1 MVFFRG
7 IVDMIHVEFVESSRS
22 QLRMVFSEPADR
34 PAADALPFAA
44 CMLFSA
50 LQGKLPVPAPTAAP
64 DVGAGSSEPYLTN
77 VYSPLAAT
85 RRMSSPLFAILGVE
99 RAVAA

>member
-1 MVFFRG
+1 
-7 IVDMIHVEFVESSRS
+7 MIHVEFVEGSRS

-44 CMLFSA
+44 GMLFSA
-50 LQGKLPVPAPTAAP
+50 LQGKLPVPASKAAP
-64 DVGAGSSEPYLTN
+64 DVEAGSSEPYLTN

-85 RRMSSPLFAILGVE
+85 RRMSNPLFAILGEE